1 MQTIGFHGLTD
12 FPASPME
19 RPHGS
24 SVALRNKALP
34 GVGDLKMNKFKLIA
48 IIGALVAVTACDDE
62 AYREPTEAEL
72 PPPPAMEPA
81 VSAEDEAEDAAAAT
95 PDTPPTDYSQLP
107 PPPESSEETVQPE
120 SETLFY

>member
-48 IIGALVAVTACDDE
+48 IIGALTAVTACDDE
-62 AYREPTEAEL
+62 AYREPTEA
-72 PPPPAMEPA
+72 A
-81 VSAEDEAEDAAAAT
+81 VSAEDEAEDAAATT